1 MTMMNRHDGD
11 EEPTEAPRVAAAAII
26 NRNISRHEENVKFA
40 AFAYHMFHSGQIY
53 NTIAH
58 PDSRERA
65 TIIDRL
71 AETTITRMEEMQIP
85 LLESSIRS
93 IGSYYSQ
100 IRSSDNE
107 NIPMLSIDVASI
119 ESGLV
124 LPLTQPENTT
134 LSLPRGID
142 EIGIVFNTWEHLRNS
157 YNNLASLI
165 CTSPKSVLFWL
176 QKYETMFLD
185 IADPEIAQRREFH
198 RVKPEWRITNTPVFC
213 ERRFE
218 DILHALD
225 VGRLVRIT
233 GQVTEVGDPKVVLTH
248 IAFRCMEKNQFG
260 LECGHIE
267 LAEQKEEES
276 GIQKPGDCPHCA
288 TGNWVKLDSRE
299 STSEAM
305 QRVVLQEEDIS
316 GDARSIMVELRG
328 SLCNVHLAGDTIEVI
343 GVVRVEPISKN
354 STICTPYLLAS
365 NYTQSNSIDTE
376 LNLLPSDFEAIESFN
391 EEGDM
396 EYRMGKMMES
406 LAGHIHSAEDSSIDD
421 IKRAIILQGCGCPE
435 ETLFEHRGGIRIF
448 IVGDPGTAKT
458 KLLKLATRIHP
469 GSRFTTAE
477 AASQAGMMG
486 GCQQVEDLY
495 TGRKRWA
502 VVPGA
507 IPLTHPDGVC
517 AIDEFNLYKGEFGD
531 FNTAME
537 NGEIVIDKIAKAR
550 IRAQCS
556 IIAGANPKSKDANR
570 KKFNKTN
577 QIPYAMQI
585 GLDFTTLQR
594 FDAIFVLEDIADEGN
609 DSNIA
614 LSMLGNWQEQD
625 DSEDSDDANEG
636 DLSMDFIQKYLS
648 VCRNRD
654 VSLSEEASNYIAKT
668 HATKRKEAVD
678 EESLRSHRQVA
689 SMARFALAAARFDGV
704 PTATLKH
711 VRFVEKILEN
721 TLQEKDPGVVDGG
734 MTEDARTLRSRVAKE
749 FSVLID
755 DGFMVDD
762 HTIEEIYSE
771 MSKSWNDIPP
781 MDVVEKTMMS
791 FAQNKATTS
800 IYRRADGTYSYEG
813 VNNPAYEWW

>member
-1 MTMMNRHDGD
+1 MTMMDRHDG
-11 EEPTEAPRVAAAAII
+11 EGEPTEAPRVAAAAII
-26 NRNISRHEENVKFA
+26 NRNISRHEENVKFS
-40 AFAYHMFHSGQIY
+40 AFAYHMFHSGQIF

-58 PDSRERA
+58 PDSRNRA
-65 TIIDRL
+65 SMIDAL
-71 AETTITRMEEMQIP
+71 AATTVTRMEELQTSI
-85 LLESSIRS
+85 LESTLRS
-93 IGSYYSQ
+93 ISSYYTQ
-100 IRSSDNE
+100 IRASENE
-107 NIPMLSIDVASI
+107 NIPTLTIDVVSV
-119 ESGLV
+119 ESGIV

-142 EIGIVFNTWEHLRNS
+142 EIGIVFTSWEHLRTC
-157 YNNLASLI
+157 YNNLASLV

-198 RVKPEWRITNTPVFC
+198 RVKPEWRISNTPCFC

-225 VGRLVRIT
+225 VGRLVKIT

-248 IAFRCMEKNQFG
+248 IAFRCMEKNQYG

-267 LAEQKEEES
+267 LAEQKEEEQ

-288 TGNWVKLDSRE
+288 TKNWVKLDSRE

-305 QRVVLQEEDIS
+305 QRVVIQEEDIS

-328 SLCNVHLAGDTIEVI
+328 SLCNVHLAGDTIEVV

-365 NYTQSNSIDTE
+365 NYYQSNSIETE
-376 LNLLPSDFEAIESFN
+376 LNLLPSDFEAIESFF

-396 EYRMGKMMES
+396 TYRMDKIMQS
-406 LAGHIHSAEDSSIDD
+406 FAGHIHSANDSAIDD
-421 IKRAIILQGCGCPE
+421 IKRAILLQGCGCPE

-477 AASQAGMMG
+477 SATQAGLMG
-486 GCQQVEDLY
+486 GCTQVEDLY

-570 KKFNKTN
+570 KKFNKNN

-594 FDAIFVLEDIADEGN
+594 FDAIFVLEDIADESN
-609 DSNIA
+609 DYNIA
-614 LSMLGNWQEQD
+614 LSMLGNWVNSND
-625 DSEDSDDANEG
+625 TDTVTEG
-636 DLSMDFIQKYLS
+636 EMSLDFIQKYLS

-654 VSLSEEASNYIAKT
+654 VSLSEEASKYIAKA
-668 HATKRKEAVD
+668 HATKRKEAID

-689 SMARFALAAARFDGV
+689 SIGRFALAAARFDGV
-704 PTATLKH
+704 PTATLEH
-711 VRFVEKILEN
+711 IRFAEKILEN
-721 TLQEKDPGVVDGG
+721 TLQEKDPGIIDGG
-734 MTEDARTLRSRVAKE
+734 MTEDARTMRSRVAKE
-749 FSVLID
+749 FATLID
-755 DGFMVDD
+755 DGFMVND
-762 HTIEEIYSE
+762 HTIHEMYSE
-771 MSKSWNDIPP
+771 MAKSWNDIPT
-781 MDVVEKTMMS
+781 MDVVEKIMRS

-800 IYRRADGTYSYEG
+800 IYRRVDGTYSYEG